1 MMGRGGPGG
10 RMTRAGRGGLLRC
23 GRGRRRDEEEEE
35 EEDRTGGTQEFSPS
49 PTFHSGLQRIVSDTR
64 VNACT
69 CTHRGTHATT
79 RAHTATSVRERAHVH
94 TRTYVPPCIHG
105 PTLVRAAR
113 VARTHTRSRGIEKHT
128 RALRAYT
135 TPLVSSWTTQ
145 SAHVRAQG
153 PAHPYTRGRTSR
165 ICVRLHMRAHIH
177 VDAHACTHR

>member
-1 MMGRGGPGG
+1 
-10 RMTRAGRGGLLRC
+10 MTRAGRGGLLRC
-23 GRGRRRDEEEEE
+23 GWGRRRDEEEEE

-79 RAHTATSVRERAHVH
+79 TTHIQPSVRERARTH
-94 TRTYVPPCIHG
+94 TRTYVPRAYVDLHS
-105 PTLVRAAR
+105 RAAR

-177 VDAHACTHR
+177 VDAHAYTHR

>member
-1 MMGRGGPGG
+1 
-10 RMTRAGRGGLLRC
+10 MTRAGRGGLLRC
-23 GRGRRRDEEEEE
+23 GWGRRRDEEEE

-79 RAHTATSVRERAHVH
+79 TRAHTAERARARARTHV
-94 TRTYVPPCIHG
+94 RYVPRAYMDLHSC
-105 PTLVRAAR
+105 AAR

-135 TPLVSSWTTQ
+135 TPLVSSWTTK
-145 SAHVRAQG
+145 SAYVRAQG